1 MDSNISCPNPTID
14 WEYIDSQLVSSL
26 KNENKQLRE
35 DINSLKEILTENR
48 KIYVDAINET
58 QAILKENRKI
68 YNETLAETTEILN
81 SNREI
86 YMDAV
91 QKIFKLEKEIGELRP
106 IINDISKSNNTIV
119 SSVSEP
125 ELTGSIASRIAN
137 MEWRAESKKSGQ
149 IPYQAE
155 KYKPFSLS
163 NMLSK
168 KLLNNK

>member
-1 MDSNISCPNPTID
+1 MNEIKKLLIKRKFKTKFLNFLRYIKRLLLNKGIITIF
-14 WEYIDSQLVSSL
+14 S
-26 KNENKQLRE
+26 KNRIPFS
-35 DINSLKEILTENR
+35 DIWKKEIVKNLKTKKNWRGGRKEFLEWIDFLTF
-48 KIYVDAINET
+48 
-58 QAILKENRKI
+58 
-68 YNETLAETTEILN
+68 
-81 SNREI
+81 
-86 YMDAV
+86 
-91 QKIFKLEKEIGELRP
+91 QKIFSLL
-106 IINDISKSNNTIV
+106 SKSNNTIV